1 MLNIPNVNLYSKRY
15 IFFIISAVIL
25 LSGVIAFFAWGF
37 ELDIQFQGGTVIEM
51 RANDN
56 TFTETNVQEITSK
69 VTELVEDTVN
79 KSAMVQKT
87 AAYDVDTK
95 STFDV
100 IKISI
105 GSAETLTSEEIVK
118 VENAVVKELNLT
130 AKDPVVNE
138 ESVEPFIGKEISQN
152 GIKAVLIAGVLIIL
166 YIWWRFKLV
175 SGLSAGVF
183 GVVGLLHDI
192 GVMITVYLIFRFPV
206 NESFIA
212 ALLTIFGFSMNDTV
226 IIYDRIRENTRL
238 LRKVPFPELVN
249 TSVIQTLNR
258 SINTT
263 ITVLIAVITVFVFAR
278 ANGIASIEEFS
289 FPMII
294 GLVSGTY
301 STIFITIPLWV
312 MFKENQKKSKAKA
325 VKAS

>member
-1 MLNIPNVNLYSKRY
+1 MPNINLYSKRY
-15 IFFIISAVIL
+15 IFFILSAIIL
-25 LSGVIAFFAWGF
+25 LSGVIAFFTMGF

-56 TFTETNVQEITSK
+56 TFTETNVQDVTSK
-69 VTELVEDTVN
+69 VNELVEETIN
-79 KSAMVQKT
+79 KSSMVQKT
-87 AAYDVDTK
+87 SAYDIETNA
-95 STFDV
+95 SFDV
-100 IKISI
+100 IKVSI
-105 GSAETLTSEEIVK
+105 GSAETLTSEEIVT
-118 VENAVVKELNLT
+118 VENAIIKELNLT

-138 ESVEPFIGKEISQN
+138 ESVEPFIGKEISRN
-152 GIKAVLIAGVLIIL
+152 GVKAVLIAAVLIIL

-192 GVMITVYLIFRFPV
+192 GVMITVYLVFRIPV
-206 NESFIA
+206 NDSFIA

-263 ITVLIAVITVFVFAR
+263 VTVLIAVITVYVFASV
-278 ANGIASIEEFS
+278 NNIESIKEFS

-294 GLVSGTY
+294 GLFSGTY
-301 STIFITIPLWV
+301 STIFITTPLWV
-312 MFKENQKKSKAKA
+312 MFKERQKRVKA

>member
-1 MLNIPNVNLYSKRY
+1 MPNINLYSKRY
-15 IFFIISAVIL
+15 IFFILSALIMI
-25 LSGVIAFFAWGF
+25 SGVIAYFTMGF

-51 RANDN
+51 RANDD
-56 TFTETNVQEITSK
+56 TFTDTNVQEITSK
-69 VTELVEDTVN
+69 ITKLVENTVD

-87 AAYDVDTK
+87 AAYDVESK
-95 STFDV
+95 NSFDV

-105 GSAETLTSEEIVK
+105 GSAETLTSDEIVK
-118 VENAVVKELNLT
+118 VEDAVAKELNLK
-130 AKDPVVNE
+130 AENPVVNE

-152 GIKAVLIAGVLIIL
+152 GVKAVLIAGILIIL
-166 YIWWRFKLV
+166 YIWWRFKMV

-192 GVMITVYLIFRFPV
+192 GVMITVYLIFRIPV
-206 NESFIA
+206 NDSFIA

-263 ITVLIAVITVFVFAR
+263 VTVLMAVITVYVFAKI
-278 ANGIASIEEFS
+278 NGIASIEEFS

-294 GLVSGTY
+294 GLISGTY
-301 STIFITIPLWV
+301 STIFITTPLWV
-312 MFKENQKKSKAKA
+312 MFKESQKKRKV
-325 VKAS
+325 VKA

>member
-1 MLNIPNVNLYSKRY
+1 MPNINLYSKRY
-15 IFFIISAVIL
+15 IFFILSAIIL
-25 LSGVIAFFAWGF
+25 LSGVIAFFTMGF

-56 TFTETNVQEITSK
+56 TFTDANVQEVTSK
-69 VTELVEDTVN
+69 VNELVEDTIN
-79 KSAMVQKT
+79 KSSMVQKT
-87 AAYDVDTK
+87 SAYDIDTN
-95 STFDV
+95 SSFDV

-105 GSAETLTSEEIVK
+105 GSSETLTSEEIVT
-118 VENAVVKELNLT
+118 VENAVIKELNLT

-152 GIKAVLIAGVLIIL
+152 GIKAVLIAAVLIIL

-192 GVMITVYLIFRFPV
+192 GVMITVYLIFRIPV
-206 NESFIA
+206 NDSFIA

-263 ITVLIAVITVFVFAR
+263 VTVLMAVITVYIFATV
-278 ANGIASIEEFS
+278 NNIESIKEFS

-294 GLVSGTY
+294 GLFSGTY
-301 STIFITIPLWV
+301 STIFITTPLWV
-312 MFKENQKKSKAKA
+312 MFKENQKKAKA

>member
-1 MLNIPNVNLYSKRY
+1 MPNINLYSKRY
-15 IFFIISAVIL
+15 IFFILSAIIL
-25 LSGVIAFFAWGF
+25 LSGVIAFFTMGF

-56 TFTETNVQEITSK
+56 TFTDTNVQDITSK
-69 VTELVEDTVN
+69 VNELVEQTIN
-79 KSAMVQKT
+79 KSSMVQKT
-87 AAYDVDTK
+87 SSYDIETN

-105 GSAETLTSEEIVK
+105 GSAETLTSEEIVS

-130 AKDPVVNE
+130 AKEPVINE

-152 GIKAVLIAGVLIIL
+152 GIKAVLIAAVLIIL

-192 GVMITVYLIFRFPV
+192 GVMITVYLIFRIPV
-206 NESFIA
+206 NDSFIA

-263 ITVLIAVITVFVFAR
+263 VTVMMAVITVYIFASV
-278 ANGIASIEEFS
+278 NNIESIKEFS

-301 STIFITIPLWV
+301 STIFITTPLWV
-312 MFKENQKKSKAKA
+312 MFKEHQKKAKA

>member
-1 MLNIPNVNLYSKRY
+1 MPNINLYSKRY
-15 IFFIISAVIL
+15 IFFILSALIMI
-25 LSGVIAFFAWGF
+25 SGVIAYFTMGF

-51 RANDN
+51 RANDD
-56 TFTETNVQEITSK
+56 TFTDSNVQEITSK
-69 VTELVEDTVN
+69 ITELVENTVD

-87 AAYDVDTK
+87 AAYDVDSK
-95 STFDV
+95 SSFDV
-100 IKISI
+100 VKISI
-105 GSAETLTSEEIVK
+105 GSTETLTSDEIVK
-118 VENAVVKELNLT
+118 VEDAVIKELNLK

-152 GIKAVLIAGVLIIL
+152 GVKAVLIAAVLIIL

-192 GVMITVYLIFRFPV
+192 GVMITVYLIFRIPV
-206 NESFIA
+206 NDSFIA

-263 ITVLIAVITVFVFAR
+263 ITVLMAVITVYVFAKI
-278 ANGIASIEEFS
+278 NGIASIEEFS

-294 GLVSGTY
+294 GLISGTY
-301 STIFITIPLWV
+301 STIFITTPLWV
-312 MFKENQKKSKAKA
+312 MFKESQKKRKV
-325 VKAS
+325 VKA

>member
-1 MLNIPNVNLYSKRY
+1 MPNINLYSKRY
-15 IFFIISAVIL
+15 IFFILSALIMI
-25 LSGVIAFFAWGF
+25 SGVIAYFTMGF

-51 RANDN
+51 RANDD
-56 TFTETNVQEITSK
+56 TFTDTNVQEITSK
-69 VTELVEDTVN
+69 ITELVENTVD

-87 AAYDVDTK
+87 AAYDVDSK
-95 STFDV
+95 SSFDV
-100 IKISI
+100 VKISI
-105 GSAETLTSEEIVK
+105 GSTETLTSDEIVK
-118 VENAVVKELNLT
+118 VEDAVVKELNLK

-152 GIKAVLIAGVLIIL
+152 GVKAVLIAAVLIIL

-192 GVMITVYLIFRFPV
+192 GVMITVYLIFRIPV
-206 NESFIA
+206 NDSFIA

-263 ITVLIAVITVFVFAR
+263 ITVLMAVITVYVFAKI
-278 ANGIASIEEFS
+278 NGIASIEEFS

-294 GLVSGTY
+294 GLISGTY
-301 STIFITIPLWV
+301 STIFITTPLWV
-312 MFKENQKKSKAKA
+312 MFKESQKKRKV
-325 VKAS
+325 VKA